1 MPPDHAMQHTPVY
14 LTDLA
19 ASERLTLWT
28 IRRLAGAPP
37 PCGTAPGAS
46 GSLFLP
52 CFRQEFMAVSQAF
65 QDALTDMAAH
75 EMPALDICAG
85 STLAVTETEY
95 NLLLATEAAQNE
107 RETDMQAL
115 LSPLLPFARLRQRM
129 VAALT
134 TLGACLA
141 GAGYWLSHH
150 AARPLQQPVAMP
162 RMSRAAYPATAALSV
177 ARWHDLDMSIAHS
190 WRYAPPRRNFAQHN
204 PG

>member
-1 MPPDHAMQHTPVY
+1 
-14 LTDLA
+14 
-19 ASERLTLWT
+19 
-28 IRRLAGAPP
+28 
-37 PCGTAPGAS
+37 
-46 GSLFLP
+46 
-52 CFRQEFMAVSQAF
+52 MAVSQAF

-75 EMPALDICAG
+75 KMPALDICAG

-129 VAALT
+129 MAALT

-150 AARPLQQPVAMP
+150 AARPLQQPVVMAG
-162 RMSRAAYPATAALSV
+162 MSRASYPATAALSV
-177 ARWHDLDMSIAHS
+177 ARWHDLDMSVAHS
-190 WRYAPPRRNFAQHN
+190 WRYAPARRSFAQHN
-204 PG
+204 AG

>member
-1 MPPDHAMQHTPVY
+1 
-14 LTDLA
+14 
-19 ASERLTLWT
+19 
-28 IRRLAGAPP
+28 
-37 PCGTAPGAS
+37 
-46 GSLFLP
+46 
-52 CFRQEFMAVSQAF
+52 
-65 QDALTDMAAH
+65 
-75 EMPALDICAG
+75 
-85 STLAVTETEY
+85 
-95 NLLLATEAAQNE
+95 
-107 RETDMQAL
+107 MQAL

-141 GAGYWLSHH
+141 GAGYWLSHR
-150 AARPLQQPVAMP
+150 AARPLQQPVTMP

>member
-1 MPPDHAMQHTPVY
+1 MQRTPVY

-37 PCGTAPGAS
+37 PCGTVPGAS

-115 LSPLLPFARLRQRM
+115 LRPLLPFARLRLRM

-150 AARPLQQPVAMP
+150 AARPLQQPVALAGMN
-162 RMSRAAYPATAALSV
+162 RAAYPATAALSV
-177 ARWHDLDMSIAHS
+177 ARWHDLDMSMTTS
-190 WRYAPPRRNFAQHN
+190 WRQTPQHRPFAPRNA
-204 PG
+204 G